1 MSVNVCTREE
11 KTAIADHIGGFRF
24 STAFGSTLSRLVRHG
39 IGVHHAGM
47 LPKYRRLVENTDQ
60 GILVVQG
67 GAIVFGNRAAALL
80 TGYDA
85 ADLQSRPLS
94 ALVHPEDLETVR
106 EHLLTRARGEDGA
119 SACPARVLDRDGGT
133 RWAEIGAL
141 PSSWEGKPAVVA
153 PLTDDTQGLEP
164 GADIT
169 ELAGVTKYEK
179 PMPANIG
186 GDIRGNFPPFIPKTD
201 EPNFQSVPAM
211 IEALVGQPFY
221 ATVKADGSSGTIFWD
236 DDGVVRACSRNFE
249 LKDGPTTAVWQ
260 LVRKYDLA
268 RHRLPIALQFE
279 IVGPGIQ
286 KNALGLKEVDLRL
299 FNVWRIDQRRYLD
312 FDDMLAVAQSLG
324 LPMVEL
330 VEIGDSFGLKDDE
343 ALRQYAE
350 RTYTNGATA
359 EGVVIRPM
367 KETRVNGERLSFK
380 VINLLYRD

>member
-1 MSVNVCTREE
+1 MPNLAYLGQVITVYPIHGADRIESLEVVCGKGGRWRG
-11 KTAIADHIGGFRF
+11 TAKKSEFAVGELCEVYLQD
-24 STAFGSTLSRLVRHG
+24 
-39 IGVHHAGM
+39 
-47 LPKYRRLVENTDQ
+47 
-60 GILVVQG
+60 
-67 GAIVFGNRAAALL
+67 ALL
-80 TGYDA
+80 PQTERYA
-85 ADLQSRPLS
+85 F
-94 ALVHPEDLETVR
+94 LEQRGWRVR
-106 EHLLTRARGEDGA
+106 MMRLRG
-119 SACPARVLDRDGGT
+119 V
-133 RWAEIGAL
+133 
-141 PSSWEGKPAVVA
+141 PSECLIM
-153 PLTDDTQGLEP
+153 PLTEDTQGLEP
-164 GADIT
+164 GTDIT

-179 PMPANIG
+179 PLPANIG

-211 IEALVGQPFY
+211 IEALIGQPFY